1 MLQFITNLWTRDVV
15 RSAELYARLGGF
27 VATGRGDTFMLLAA
41 PDGTRLALIDWVSEL
56 VPRAARGIAEGTYL
70 SIVTEDVDAALA
82 VAAEF
87 ELEVIERTETDGAD
101 TLHAVIRDLDGRVV
115 ELTTPAAHLAL
126 PPRQTIA

>member
-1 MLQFITNLWTRDVV
+1 
-15 RSAELYARLGGF
+15 
-27 VATGRGDTFMLLAA
+27 
-41 PDGTRLALIDWVSEL
+41 VSEL

-87 ELEVIERTETDGAD
+87 ELEVIERTETVGAD